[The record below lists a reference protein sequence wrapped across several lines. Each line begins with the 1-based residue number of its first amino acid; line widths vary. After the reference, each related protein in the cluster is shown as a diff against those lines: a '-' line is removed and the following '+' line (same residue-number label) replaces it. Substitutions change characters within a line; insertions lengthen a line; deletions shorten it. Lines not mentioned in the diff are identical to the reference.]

1 MLRRAA
7 GRPGR
12 SPAESPVS
20 RSVRTAEITSAS
32 AIPPAVRRAPPAP
45 PRSSGRPAI
54 APDRRRRRRWRR
66 TARRAGSYHPCST
79 AKEIRCGEP
88 RKSGCVGEV
97 RRHLADHPG
106 PADPDAVRPHPLGHP
121 QPLAACELD
130 HHPALA
136 GVGDQ
141 VRVAAVGG
149 LAVALD
155 QLADQLDSL
164 ACRARPLQHDARQV
178 AVVQPALVG
187 RRHRPQPLGAGRP
200 DVAHGDAVLVE
211 AAVGQRRGDA
221 AVIRVVDAQ
230 VAGGDRAPAGSRCAR
245 RASATPR

>member
-1 MLRRAA
+1 MRRA
-7 GRPGR
+7 
-12 SPAESPVS
+12 EE
-20 RSVRTAEITSAS
+20 VR
-32 AIPPAVRRAPPAP
+32 V
-45 PRSSGRPAI
+45 
-54 APDRRRRRRWRR
+54 
-66 TARRAGSYHPCST
+66 
-79 AKEIRCGEP
+79 
-88 RKSGCVGEV
+88 VGEV

-106 PADPDAVRPHPLGHP
+106 PADADAVRPHPLGDP
-121 QPLAACELD
+121 QPLAAGELD

-155 QLADQLDSL
+155 QLADQLDAL
-164 ACRARPLQHDARQV
+164 ARRARPLQHDARQV

-221 AVIRVVDAQ
+221 AVVRVVDPQ
-230 VAGGDRAPAGSRCAR
+230 VAGGDRRLRDRGAHAGHQRRLGDADLDRSRPPDARPAAPAPASGWTARRRTRPGTRTRPPSGSRPR
-245 RASATPR
+245 RSRSSRRHPTAAVFHPQVRGTSPAWPRPRSPRT